1 MTLRKSIF
9 WLHLAAG
16 LVAGV
21 VILIMSVT
29 GVALAY
35 EKEIVA
41 WAERDAQRVTVPA
54 GATRL
59 PVEELIAKAR
69 AAQPD
74 AQPASVIIKADPEA
88 AVALSLGRAGAIYV
102 DPYTGDV
109 RKPEPT
115 AWRPFMSA
123 MVSWH
128 RYIALSGDNRALG
141 KAITGACNAAFLVLG
156 VTGLYLWWPRTWSK
170 RALAAITTMKFD
182 LRGKARD
189 FNWHNSIGLWSA
201 IPIIIMTATALPIS
215 YQWAGNLLNK
225 LNGPVATPAAG
236 AGPAGAAPAVTVPP
250 TPAGTKRLDYQVLL
264 SSVQQQMP
272 DWKQIT
278 LNLGGA
284 GGGGRGG
291 PGGATAP
298 GGRGGQAPA
307 AAGSQADTPRP
318 EGGRGGGERLASTAS
333 NEAPRAGAPA
343 QTGPGGQGGARVS
356 GGIQPVTF
364 SVREAN
370 TWPRTATTTLAL
382 NPFTGETLRREGY
395 DDLPLGRQV
404 RAWTRFLHTGEAL
417 GPIGQGIAGLGSLGG
432 VVLVW
437 TGFAL
442 SWRRFF
448 GRRKPDSVT
457 ENEETPEV
465 VSAKSD

>member
-88 AVALSLGRAGAIYV
+88 AVALSMGRAGAIYV

-156 VTGLYLWWPRTWSK
+156 ITGLYLWWPRTWSK

-215 YQWAGNLLNK
+215 YQWAGNFLNK
-225 LNGPVATPAAG
+225 LNGPSATPAAG
-236 AGPAGAAPAVTVPP
+236 SGPGAATPAVTVPP
-250 TPAGTKRLDYQVLL
+250 PPAGAQRLGYQTLL

-284 GGGGRGG
+284 GTGGGRGG
-291 PGGATAP
+291 AATQPGS
-298 GGRGGQAPA
+298 
-307 AAGSQADTPRP
+307 GSQ
-318 EGGRGGGERLASTAS
+318 
-333 NEAPRAGAPA
+333 
-343 QTGPGGQGGARVS
+343 S
-356 GGIQPVTF
+356 GGFQPVTF
-364 SVREAN
+364 SVREAS
-370 TWPRTATTTLAL
+370 TWPRTATTTLNL

-395 DDLPLGRQV
+395 DDLPLGRQI

-437 TGFAL
+437 TGFSL

-448 GRRKPDSVT
+448 GRRENANAA
-457 ENEETPEV
+457 ENEASSEAL
-465 VSAKSD
+465 SAKSE